1 MKRIKS
7 LSESPC
13 TRCDCGVKCTVKI
26 DKSPKLQEIQDAVFG
41 DADLDYHDCGIWIAL
56 NAKEMIEVDEW

>member
-13 TRCDCGVKCTVKI
+13 TRCDCGVKCALKI
-26 DKSPKLQEIQDAVFG
+26 DKSPKLQEVQDVVFG
-41 DADLDYHDCGIWIAL
+41 DAEYDYHNCGIWIAL
-56 NAKEMIEVDEW
+56 NAKEMVEVNE

>member
-13 TRCDCGVKCTVKI
+13 TCCDCGVKCALKI

-41 DADLDYHDCGIWIAL
+41 DAEYDYHNCGIWIAL
-56 NAKEMIEVDEW
+56 NAKEMVEE